1 MQHRFQH
8 IQHEF
13 DDICGFIF
21 RNTDLLVDFVRD
33 ICLSHA
39 FPSDT
44 RTNFS
49 NDRLWTY
56 YERLAVSL

>member
-21 RNTDLLVDFVRD
+21 RNTYLLLDFVRY

-49 NDRLWTY
+49 NDRL
-56 YERLAVSL
+56 